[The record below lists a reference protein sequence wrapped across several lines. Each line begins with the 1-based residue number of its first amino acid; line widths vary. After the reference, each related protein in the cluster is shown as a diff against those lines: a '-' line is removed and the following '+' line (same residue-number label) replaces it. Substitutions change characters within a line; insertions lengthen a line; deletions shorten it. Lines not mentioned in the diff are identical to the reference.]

1 MNRIFKFRN
10 LVKALIII
18 AVFFRGNL
26 RDYLMMGVS
35 TVWLAINIYFY
46 AKPKIKSLIENA
58 KVKFENVKMSVKEKY
73 SELNCAESENEF
85 DEDKEIVEEA
95 NDLMLFKDTQDFF
108 IRNVNFR
115 ITDKLRKV
123 YPKVTWSWAS
133 NLVDTNG
140 KIKNAQIKTENT
152 GEFNMADVS
161 FLPSGE
167 INFKMLKV
175 VDFKEKESKEP
186 DKLSEEDVKA
196 WYDACAFGIINDTI
210 NEICSQGYKYMEI
223 EEDGSIYIKEQN
235 EKVQCNKIDNM
246 VEKNLWNDLVK
257 CLKKDDI
264 KANILSNKLVLSWG
278 GKM

>member
-1 MNRIFKFRN
+1 
-10 LVKALIII
+10 
-18 AVFFRGNL
+18 
-26 RDYLMMGVS
+26 
-35 TVWLAINIYFY
+35 
-46 AKPKIKSLIENA
+46 
-58 KVKFENVKMSVKEKY
+58 
-73 SELNCAESENEF
+73 
-85 DEDKEIVEEA
+85 
-95 NDLMLFKDTQDFF
+95 
-108 IRNVNFR
+108 
-115 ITDKLRKV
+115 
-123 YPKVTWSWAS
+123 
-133 NLVDTNG
+133 
-140 KIKNAQIKTENT
+140 
-152 GEFNMADVS
+152 MADVS

-167 INFKMLKV
+167 INLRLLKV

-186 DKLSEEDVKA
+186 DKLSEDDVKA

-235 EKVQCNKIDNM
+235 QKVQCNKIDNM